1 MHAVYI
7 CGCLDVLWGSSQSFQ
22 ICMGEYFSRLF
33 QFFIHLWLLSLLK
46 GILCVKTSL
55 RKATH
60 FSDILFPF
68 ILFFFLFLFS
78 VVICTFIIDVCLF
91 FHLLVGTTRSVWKR
105 ERSVWG
111 NLALWSVFYSW
122 LLHKINGEGCNYTW
136 QQLNFCYSCEY
147 VSYKMESYLWKRNN
161 VPIW

>member
-1 MHAVYI
+1 MWLFGRFMRQLAVFPNLYGRI
-7 CGCLDVLWGSSQSFQ
+7 
-22 ICMGEYFSRLF
+22 
-33 QFFIHLWLLSLLK
+33 LL
-46 GILCVKTSL
+46 TSL
-55 RKATH
+55 SVFYSSLAFVFVERNSLCEN
-60 FSDILFPF
+60 FSEKSYPCLRHSLPF
-68 ILFFFLFLFS
+68 YFIFFCLFLFS

-91 FHLLVGTTRSVWKR
+91 FHLLVGTTQSVWKR

>member
-1 MHAVYI
+1 MWLFGRFMRQLAVFPNLYGRI
-7 CGCLDVLWGSSQSFQ
+7 
-22 ICMGEYFSRLF
+22 
-33 QFFIHLWLLSLLK
+33 LL
-46 GILCVKTSL
+46 TSL
-55 RKATH
+55 SVFYSSLAFVFVERNSLGEN
-60 FSDILFPF
+60 FSEKRYPFLRHSLPFYF
-68 ILFFFLFLFS
+68 ILFFLFLFS

-91 FHLLVGTTRSVWKR
+91 FHLLVGTTQSVWKR